1 MLWFARTRFFRSC
14 FAVFSLGSAIVVAGY
29 GVLLLAEVFDGHG
42 SPTGNFLLFG
52 LGMVFV
58 ALSAVVLVV
67 GLRIL
72 APSRFG
78 PKENSQGTH

>member
-29 GVLLLAEVFDGHG
+29 GVLLLAEIFDGHG

-58 ALSAVVLVV
+58 AFSVVVLLV
-67 GLRIL
+67 GLRFL
-72 APSRFG
+72 APGRG
-78 PKENSQGTH
+78 DRKENSEASR